1 MDQHTLLAAVA
12 PRPLLICSATGD
24 DWADPEGEFL
34 AAKEA
39 SKVYDWLGSTA
50 LQDVDMPS
58 ENALLNQTV
67 GYHIRPGKHGI
78 GIADWTVFMD
88 FADKQWGK

>member
-1 MDQHTLLAAVA
+1 
-12 PRPLLICSATGD
+12 
-24 DWADPEGEFL
+24 
-34 AAKEA
+34 
-39 SKVYDWLGSTA
+39 
-50 LQDVDMPS
+50 MPS